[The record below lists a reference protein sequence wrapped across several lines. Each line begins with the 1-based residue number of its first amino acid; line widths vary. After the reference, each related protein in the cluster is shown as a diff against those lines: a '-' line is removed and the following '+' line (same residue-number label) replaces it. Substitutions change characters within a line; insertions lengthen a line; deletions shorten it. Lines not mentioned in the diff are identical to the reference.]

1 MLRAPVRNEMHR
13 RPVRRDALDL
23 RPRLSCLPDLTTYLG
38 FVAAVLMMQA
48 VPGPDTILVAVR
60 GMSQGLRMAL
70 YTVLGMTLLAG
81 LVQLPLLALGLGG
94 IARASPVLFAVI
106 QLAGA
111 AYLVW
116 LGLSFI
122 FRATSGLAG
131 TSLPDPP
138 SPRHAMI
145 QGMAINLANPN
156 PLVFLLA
163 FLPQDV
169 DPTRDALPWQ
179 ILILGRRSRWP
190 RELRQD
196 GPGGGRRAGEGPYR
210 DPGLNPRQV
219 QPRLDPFDPAGADGS
234 SR

>member
-1 MLRAPVRNEMHR
+1 
-13 RPVRRDALDL
+13 
-23 RPRLSCLPDLTTYLG
+23 LPDLTTYLG

-156 PLVFLLA
+156 PLVFMLA
-163 FLPQDV
+163 FLPQFV
-169 DPTRDALPWQ
+169 
-179 ILILGRRSRWP
+179 S
-190 RELRQD
+190 
-196 GPGGGRRAGEGPYR
+196 
-210 DPGLNPRQV
+210 
-219 QPRLDPFDPAGADGS
+219 PAGGS
-234 SR
+234 VAAQLLVLGATQKATGFGVLGLVALGSGRLGDWLAEKPGIALWQSRIAGITMIALGVWLLASR